1 MKEKAVFKLAC
12 RLIQAARNSR
22 LDDATMRSY
31 LANLKG
37 QYEND
42 IDVSETEATV
52 APEE

>member
-1 MKEKAVFKLAC
+1 MKEKAVFKLAS

-31 LANLKG
+31 LANLKR
-37 QYEND
+37 QYET
-42 IDVSETEATV
+42 DVLEVEATV